1 MIWSEL
7 RLTMIQMITGSK
19 MWKRERLLGRQVAAW
34 RVIVAEVGVLRV
46 TRAHHNLA
54 KAGKVK

>member
-1 MIWSEL
+1 
-7 RLTMIQMITGSK
+7 MIQMITGSK